1 MELLALVIFNL
12 VLGFVF
18 YIVISVK
25 INEKLKDFQTQ
36 KLKKEIQAQTLQFY
50 KESENYLALMDAKIT
65 ALKNLLDRAEKLG
78 IDFDKLEK
86 NLQTSSK
93 AQKEEISSI
102 SKPSKVTVKT
112 QNSKELG
119 AINLIQNTSEETFLS
134 SVGKAFRNILG
145 IEEPISSDIPKQTTP
160 IPTLPKTTPKN
171 KIDFS
176 IGGNPFEEKETTIQ
190 NKNNTSE
197 FYSLLSDKNP
207 NIPKANDQAKISVQA
222 ALKEIPANASKV
234 EKVIFLLKKG
244 YTHSEISEEL
254 GLALPEI
261 ALIETIHIEK
271 SKNFK

>member
-12 VLGFVF
+12 ALGFVF

-93 AQKEEISSI
+93 TQKEEISST
-102 SKPSKVTVKT
+102 SKPSKVTVKA
-112 QNSKELG
+112 QNTKEFE
-119 AINLIQNTSEETFLS
+119 AINLIKNTNEETFLS

-160 IPTLPKTTPKN
+160 IPT
-171 KIDFS
+171 
-176 IGGNPFEEKETTIQ
+176 
-190 NKNNTSE
+190 
-197 FYSLLSDKNP
+197 
-207 NIPKANDQAKISVQA
+207 
-222 ALKEIPANASKV
+222 
-234 EKVIFLLKKG
+234 
-244 YTHSEISEEL
+244 
-254 GLALPEI
+254 
-261 ALIETIHIEK
+261 
-271 SKNFK
+271 